1 MKRVI
6 LIWIILTNISLTF
19 AQWTSPG
26 AGNTYTLS
34 EISNVA
40 PNAVATESSNKF
52 VITQDITISDKDSL
66 VIENS
71 IDTITVAD
79 NVTIIINGS
88 LITDM
93 RDNKLIFSGLKNTSN
108 PFNLRF
114 DGASACILK
123 NTTFFYCERI
133 LLIDSEI
140 TIDSCEFSK
149 FSNHVISYMNCNPII
164 KNCDFHDN
172 NACAIQSA
180 INTEG
185 SPKILNNRFYNNVIN
200 NTNNPQINI
209 GPGATDTILIIG
221 NHIEGFASNM
231 SGGIAI
237 ANLYNPDT
245 TNVIVENNVIKN
257 NRYGYTQ
264 NGYRINSLIRNNI
277 IIDNNL
283 EINPNNGGSGISIF
297 GYDTTC
303 ASKIRNNLISG
314 NLWGITAIYYN
325 NIDLGNTDD
334 YGENIIYD
342 NGNNNIEYALFN
354 NSNNDIQ
361 AVGNYWGHADEQSVE
376 DVIFHKADSAVYGLV
391 NYEPFNVLEP
401 FISAF
406 SFLKSDNPSLEQN
419 YEGTFSSDSDTIY
432 VEISTNDESILQVL
446 RPQITKPQWVS
457 INPNSSDPQNFSTPV
472 TYTAYS
478 PHQSSR
484 EYVVVANITLSVDDF
499 SNAVYIFPNPVIDNK
514 FYINNTHSETIKWT
528 LLSQDGKI
536 VKIGDAEQGISIL
549 ETHNLSEGIYF
560 LKYHFGKTDYY
571 KKIIIR

>member
-1 MKRVI
+1 MKRI
-6 LIWIILTNISLTF
+6 TLLGIFLLNLCLTF

-26 AGNTYTLS
+26 TGNKYTLS
-34 EISNVA
+34 QISNVA
-40 PNAVATESSNKF
+40 PNTVATESSSKF
-52 VITQDITISDKDSL
+52 IINQDITISENDSL

-71 IDTITVAD
+71 IDS
-79 NVTIIINGS
+79 IIIADDITIGINGTV
-88 LITDM
+88 ITDM
-93 RDNKLIFSGLKNTSN
+93 RENKLIFSGLENTSN
-108 PFNLRF
+108 PSNLRF
-114 DGASACILK
+114 DGASSCVIK
-123 NTTFFYCERI
+123 NTQISWCERI

-149 FSNHVISYMNCNPII
+149 FSNHVISFMNCNPII
-164 KNCDFHDN
+164 KNSDFHN
-172 NACAIQSA
+172 NDACAIQSA

-209 GPGATDTILIIG
+209 GPSATDTILIIG
-221 NHIEGFASNM
+221 NHIEGLASNM

-237 ANLYNPDT
+237 ANLYNPNT
-245 TNVIVENNVIKN
+245 TIVRVEDNVIKN

-264 NGYRINSLIRNNI
+264 NGYRINSSICNNI

-283 EINPNNGGSGISIF
+283 ETNPNNGGSGISIF

-325 NIDLGNTDD
+325 NIDLGKIDD
-334 YGENIIYD
+334 YGGNIIYD
-342 NGNNNIEYALFN
+342 NSNNNIEYALFN

-361 AVGNYWGHADEQSVE
+361 AVGNYWGHADGQSIE
-376 DVIFHKADSAVYGLV
+376 DVIFHKADSSIYGLV

-406 SFLKSDNPSLEQN
+406 SFLKSDNPSFEQN
-419 YEGTFSSDSDTIY
+419 YDGTFSLYNDTIY
-432 VEISTNDESILQVL
+432 VEINTNDENILHTL
-446 RPQITKPQWVS
+446 RPYITKPQWVS
-457 INPNSSDPQNFSTPV
+457 INPNSGDPQNFSTPV

-484 EYVVVANITLSVDDF
+484 EYVVVANITLSVDDY
-499 SNAVYIFPNPVIDNK
+499 SNAVYIFPNPVIDNQ
-514 FYINNTHSETIKWT
+514 FYINNTHSETIEWE
-528 LLSQDGKI
+528 LFSQDGKI
-536 VKIGDAEQGISIL
+536 VESGKAEQGNSIVKTL
-549 ETHNLSEGIYF
+549 NLSRGLYF
-560 LKYHFGKTDYY
+560 LKYHFGKTDYH
-571 KKIIIR
+571 KKIIIQ